1 MFRKT
6 ATVIG
11 ALLLLGSVGCQTQL
25 DRVWTYGEFED
36 HAMKLDSEVAE
47 FHSDVKE
54 SPGPKYIKFLAEYST
69 DSEKTA

>member
-54 SPGPKYIKFLAEYST
+54 NFFGISPQAERPVWFTYRR
-69 DSEKTA
+69 

>member
-11 ALLLLGSVGCQTQL
+11 ALLLLGSVGCQTRL
-25 DRVWTYGEFED
+25 DRVWSFSEIED
-36 HAMKLDSEVAE
+36 HAVKLDSEFAE

-54 SPGPKYIKFLAEYST
+54 NFFGIPAPNKRPVWFTYRR
-69 DSEKTA
+69 